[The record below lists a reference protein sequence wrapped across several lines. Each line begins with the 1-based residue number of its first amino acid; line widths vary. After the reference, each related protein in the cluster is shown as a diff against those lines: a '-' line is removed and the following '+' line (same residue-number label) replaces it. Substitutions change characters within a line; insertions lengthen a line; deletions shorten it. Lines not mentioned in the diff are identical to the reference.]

1 MTETDNDVD
10 IVELL
15 SNILKARSVAMTIA
29 HEGPHLELY
38 RYTVDGYDYGILNF
52 FRKLQDGNG
61 DALFHARGRITI
73 ASTPA
78 EGEERNEE
86 LITRLNE
93 QLTVLQ
99 LEAMMIEEQ
108 IELLESNQITIEKI
122 GGNAMFTHMK
132 TTTIMRA
139 MMKTSV
145 DEVVGV
151 LADGL

>member
-15 SNILKARSVAMTIA
+15 RNILKARSVAMTIA

-38 RYTVDGYDYGILNF
+38 IYTVDGYDYGILNF
-52 FRKLQDGNG
+52 FRKLQDKNG
-61 DALFHARGRITI
+61 DALFHTRGRITI
-73 ASTPA
+73 ACTPD
-78 EGEERNEE
+78 GGKERNGE
-86 LITRLNE
+86 LLTKLNE

-108 IELLESNQITIEKI
+108 IELLESNQLTIEKI
-122 GGNAMFTHMK
+122 GGNAMFAHMK